1 MGRTIKV
8 FNNEVLMAYGKFL
21 LANISMAE
29 SIPFKSVM
37 IGGVPAKKREC
48 HFNARTFTIENSGYT
63 YQDGWLCIDGGGDS
77 PLMTFAAHTIVH
89 SDDGLKFD
97 VTPYE
102 ALDPPL
108 FLPSFLDE
116 ESFERAC
123 NFLYQTKGSSTFTI
137 SK

>member
-1 MGRTIKV
+1 
-8 FNNEVLMAYGKFL
+8 MAYSIELFNDETLRTYGRFL

-29 SIPFKSVM
+29 SIPFKPVL
-37 IGGVPAKKREC
+37 IEGLPAKERLC
-48 HFNARTFTIENSGYT
+48 HHNARRFTIENSGYV
-63 YQDGWLCIDGGGDS
+63 YQDGWLCIDGGGTS
-77 PLMTFAAHTIVH
+77 PLMTFGAHTIVH

-123 NFLYQTKGSSTFTI
+123 DYLYQTEGRSTFTVP
-137 SK
+137 K